1 MKVTVNARHM
11 DVTDAIKDYI
21 ESKVDKFSHFYDN
34 VMSVEVILD
43 IEAEEA
49 VVEIVVQARRKHT
62 FVASHRDEDMYA
74 SIDQCV
80 DKVTQQ
86 LRRYKDKSRDRHGPS
101 HSEIQDTLD
110 QQT

>member
-11 DVTDAIKDYI
+11 DVTDAIKDYV
-21 ESKVDKFSHFYDN
+21 ESKVDKFSRFYDN
-34 VMSVEVILD
+34 VISVEVILD
-43 IEAEEA
+43 MEADQA

-62 FVASHRDEDMYA
+62 FVATHRDADMYA

-80 DKVTQQ
+80 DKVIQQ

-101 HSEIQDTLD
+101 HSETQDTIG
-110 QQT
+110 Q

>member
-1 MKVTVNARHM
+1 
-11 DVTDAIKDYI
+11 
-21 ESKVDKFSHFYDN
+21 
-34 VMSVEVILD
+34 MSVEVILD
-43 IEAEEA
+43 IEADQA

-80 DKVTQQ
+80 DKVTHQ

-101 HSEIQDTLD
+101 HSEIQDALD
-110 QQT
+110 QET